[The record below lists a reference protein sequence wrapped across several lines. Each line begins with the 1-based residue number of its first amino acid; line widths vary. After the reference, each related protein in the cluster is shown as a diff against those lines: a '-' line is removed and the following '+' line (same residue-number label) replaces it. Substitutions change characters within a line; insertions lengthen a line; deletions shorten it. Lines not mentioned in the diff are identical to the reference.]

1 MAVALLL
8 TNKEVN
14 QMKRM
19 LMLSL
24 SVIAGLSLFI
34 AQIAT
39 VGACPPLG
47 AYQPEVPASLK
58 K

>member
-1 MAVALLL
+1 
-8 TNKEVN
+8 
-14 QMKRM
+14 MKRM
-19 LMLSL
+19 FMLSL

-34 AQIAT
+34 AQITA

-47 AYQPEVPASLK
+47 LYQPEVPASLK

>member
-1 MAVALLL
+1 
-8 TNKEVN
+8 
-14 QMKRM
+14 MKRM

-34 AQIAT
+34 AQITT
-39 VGACPPLG
+39 VGACPPF
-47 AYQPEVPASLK
+47 AIYQPEVPASLK